1 MRPPIAA
8 ATFAMTV
15 RGGPAGGMAMSLDGV
30 LSEGARCQFRP
41 TTDGGGRLRL
51 DMPECSF
58 SMKGEHVNHG
68 SISKWRERTSNSGVR
83 HSSLTPLVVA
93 SGHAIPRDRGAH
105 FVAETQLEFVR
116 TSGGPTPVSRRVGF
130 KDVCT
135 VPGTR
140 VTRSPT
146 ARPDARRMNRLLL
159 CLAPYVRRSTP

>member
-1 MRPPIAA
+1 
-8 ATFAMTV
+8 
-15 RGGPAGGMAMSLDGV
+15 MAMSLDGV

-135 VPGTR
+135 VYC
-140 VTRSPT
+140 
-146 ARPDARRMNRLLL
+146 ARHKSNAFADGSARR
-159 CLAPYVRRSTP
+159 PPDE